1 MSESQGGWRLDD
13 IEKELTDMPIWQNH
27 EQRITTLEVTTAN
40 IKNEFT
46 EIKDKIDRGNT
57 EQSKKLEIIDKR
69 LMDEFFKRKNRNHE
83 NIWKLVLK
91 VTGALIGAG
100 SFIYLLFEK
109 MIRSEE
115 HTSELQS

>member
-1 MSESQGGWRLDD
+1 MNWSKLKTLNKRYFMSESQGGWRLDD

-69 LMDEFFKRKNRNHE
+69 IMEENFKRKKKNN
-83 NIWKLVLK
+83 K
-91 VTGALIGAG
+91 
-100 SFIYLLFEK
+100 
-109 MIRSEE
+109 SEE
-115 HTSELQS
+115 RRVGKEK

>member
-1 MSESQGGWRLDD
+1 
-13 IEKELTDMPIWQNH
+13 MPIWQNH

-57 EQSKKLEIIDKR
+57 EQSKKLEVIDKR

-83 NIWKLVLK
+83 NIWKLIIK
-91 VTGALIGAG
+91 VTGVLLGAG
-100 SFIYLLFEK
+100 SFIYLL
-109 MIRSEE
+109 ID
-115 HTSELQS
+115 TLI

>member
-1 MSESQGGWRLDD
+1 
-13 IEKELTDMPIWQNH
+13 MPIWQNH

-83 NIWKLVLK
+83 NIWKL
-91 VTGALIGAG
+91 
-100 SFIYLLFEK
+100 
-109 MIRSEE
+109 IRSEE
-115 HTSELQS
+115 HTSELQSRFDLVCRLLLEKKKSKST